1 MDEDELAPHVED
13 ISSALEGAVD
23 EDEILKELKSYLK
36 LYRVSLESAK
46 RGIVRKF
53 GGDPSKLS
61 KGQRKKIEDLGLN
74 EQSVD
79 LLARVVTVNKRD
91 IESDGE
97 TKPILYGIFG
107 DETGT
112 VPYTAWEAEKFDFK
126 KGDVY
131 LINNA
136 YTTEWNEEPQV
147 NLGNRVSVEKRD
159 PDSLPLPESGSSF
172 SPAEE
177 KKIAQLRDGMGNVI
191 VTGRILTTEEREVN
205 VSGEPKTIYSGLMA
219 DSSGKVQYTA
229 WVDFSLEEREVVK
242 IENAYVKSWRG
253 IPQLN
258 FGERSELSRPDVDL
272 PPAKELQEPNQLGI
286 DELDEI
292 GGGVDVLVQGV
303 VVDIKKGSGLIFR
316 CPECRRPVQGGSCR
330 VHGKVDANPDLR
342 VKAVLDDGNSTLTAI
357 LNREVTEDL
366 LGITLEGSLNRAK
379 ESMDQDVVKKDIE
392 DKMLARPMEMRGN
405 VTSDEYGLMMIVREV
420 GFLKEDVRGKAE
432 ALLAELG
439 VES

>member
-1 MDEDELAPHVED
+1 MDDDELAPHVED

-23 EDEILKELKSYLK
+23 EDEVLKELKSYLK
-36 LYRVSLESAK
+36 LYRVSLDSAK

-61 KGQRKKIEDLGLN
+61 KGQRKKIEDLEPD

-79 LLARVVTVNKRD
+79 LLVRVVTVNKRE
-91 IESDGE
+91 IEREGE
-97 TKPILYGIFG
+97 NQPILYGIFG

-112 VPYTAWEAEKFDFK
+112 VPYTAWEAERFDFN
-126 KGDVY
+126 KGEVY

-147 NLGNRVSVEKRD
+147 NLGNRVNVEKKD
-159 PDSLPLPESGSSF
+159 PDSLPLPESGTSF
-172 SPAEE
+172 SPPEE
-177 KKIAQLRDGMGNVI
+177 VKISQLRDGMGNVI

-205 VSGEPKTIYSGLMA
+205 VSGEPKTIYSGLLA

-229 WVDFSLEEREVVK
+229 WDDFSLKEEEVVK

-258 FGERSELSRPDVDL
+258 FGERSEVSRPDADI
-272 PPAKELQEPNQLGI
+272 PPAKKLREPNQMNI
-286 DELDEI
+286 DELDDI
-292 GGGVDVLVQGV
+292 GGGVDIMAKGV
-303 VVDIKKGSGLIFR
+303 VVTIKKGSGLIFR

-330 VHGKVDANPDLR
+330 VHGKIDANPDLR
-342 VKAVLDDGNSTLTAI
+342 IKAVLDDGNSMLTAI
-357 LNREVTEDL
+357 LNREVTEEL
-366 LGITLEGSLNRAK
+366 LGITLEDSLNKAK

-392 DKMLARPMEMRGN
+392 DKLLAHPMEMRGN

-420 GFLKEDVRGKAE
+420 RFLKEDVRGEAE
-432 ALLAELG
+432 ALLSELG